1 MEYGQLI
8 RKIRLDKGFSQKEI
22 YSGIVTK
29 SYCIEF
35 EKGNHDLSFRLL
47 AQVLER
53 LLVDVEEFIFLYD
66 YYHSSSQNLWKQY
79 ELASNTK
86 DLEKLF
92 EIYQTTTTSKDKKS
106 QLLNALTKIGHDQL
120 SDHQI
125 NNETLEFLVDYLKSI
140 ETWTLQEI
148 KIYTNTLNYFSEE
161 QQQIFYKNS
170 LKKIQIYQEYPA
182 GKKIYLT
189 LLLNSCGHFI
199 SYGNFFLA
207 KDALSHLKELTTG
220 TEDAIFK
227 LYRIYFE
234 NILIYCTEEKSTSET
249 MIHFIIE
256 TLDKL
261 DYSVLSE
268 QCTLFF
274 QTIKNNY

>member
-1 MEYGQLI
+1 
-8 RKIRLDKGFSQKEI
+8 
-22 YSGIVTK
+22 
-29 SYCIEF
+29 
-35 EKGNHDLSFRLL
+35 
-47 AQVLER
+47 
-53 LLVDVEEFIFLYD
+53 
-66 YYHSSSQNLWKQY
+66 
-79 ELASNTK
+79 
-86 DLEKLF
+86 
-92 EIYQTTTTSKDKKS
+92 
-106 QLLNALTKIGHDQL
+106 
-120 SDHQI
+120 
-125 NNETLEFLVDYLKSI
+125 
-140 ETWTLQEI
+140 
-148 KIYTNTLNYFSEE
+148 
-161 QQQIFYKNS
+161 
-170 LKKIQIYQEYPA
+170 
-182 GKKIYLT
+182 IYLT

-220 TEDAIFK
+220 TEDTIFK

-261 DYSVLSE
+261 EYSFLSE